1 MTEIQE
7 PAALDRLAHNVALL
21 AGAISTLAAAVN
33 GDYKGLPI
41 GSGPSTPPAEPQKR
55 GRGRPVKGEDQPATD
70 VASPV
75 AGSTSAAIGAV
86 AASSAVTQTTAPVS
100 DAADPFASPKAA
112 IEDVRAALTALK
124 AASSQDAAL
133 AVLKKAGGAGNLTD
147 LPSEKYGVVVAA
159 VNVEL
164 RIIEAGKKPA
174 VAETDPFEVPAT
186 AATPASKP
194 LTIEDVKA
202 AVVAATK
209 RTGTDI
215 VQKLVMEHGGKANNP
230 ETGAP
235 APSLKAIPK
244 AQYEALVKAI
254 SELPTTK

>member
-1 MTEIQE
+1 MNNLKI
-7 PAALDRLAHNVALL
+7 AIALRALAEAFED
-21 AGAISTLAAAVN
+21 GGDPTTAAV
-33 GDYKGLPI
+33 
-41 GSGPSTPPAEPQKR
+41 EPQKR
-55 GRGRPVKGEDQPATD
+55 GRGRPVKGEDAAAAAPAAT
-70 VASPV
+70 P
-75 AGSTSAAIGAV
+75 STTP
-86 AASSAVTQTTAPVS
+86 AVTSVVPE
-100 DAADPFASPKAA
+100 ADPFASPKAA

-124 AASSQDAAL
+124 AVSSQDAAL
-133 AVLKKAGGAGNLTD
+133 AVLKKAGGADNLTD

-174 VAETDPFEVPAT
+174 IVEVDPFEVPA
-186 AATPASKP
+186 AAKLPDAKK
-194 LTIEDVKA
+194 LTVEDVKA

-235 APSLKAIPK
+235 APSLKAIPE

>member
-1 MTEIQE
+1 MNNQLIA
-7 PAALDRLAHNVALL
+7 AALHALAVAFETP
-21 AGAISTLAAAVN
+21 GA
-33 GDYKGLPI
+33 
-41 GSGPSTPPAEPQKR
+41 TPPEQPAQVGNTAAENALPAGQKR
-55 GRGRPVKGEDQPATD
+55 GRGRPVRGEDA
-70 VASPV
+70 APV
-75 AGSTSAAIGAV
+75 ATPSTTP
-86 AASSAVTQTTAPVS
+86 AVTPVVPE
-100 DAADPFASPKAA
+100 ADPFASPKAA

-174 VAETDPFEVPAT
+174 VVEADPFEVPAT
-186 AATPASKP
+186 ATTPAAKP

-230 ETGAP
+230 ETGAS
-235 APSLKAIPK
+235 APSLKAIPE